1 MSLKRKY
8 SRLRLIGFCGIV
20 SFTLMACSSIQ
31 VGVDQARVVK
41 QSHPNPTAMNRK
53 RTVAIATFKGHSE
66 RVTSVAFSPDS
77 QLIASASYDN
87 TVKLWN
93 PRTSQVIRTFLVQT
107 TDEEHNQEYNLW
119 VEASSKL
126 AFSRDGKILTLGNGY
141 NALIAWQVDTGQ
153 IVKKTRG
160 RSSYTLGTAFSPDG
174 HYFANALNRTSPA
187 SGSVSGLARFR
198 PDQILQRLARIVYSQ
213 EAGDI
218 GIWDVK
224 TGQQIATIPKTGL
237 PTSIAFSSDNQF
249 LVSNAFGKISL
260 WDLKS
265 KKLLR
270 TWLGYGSVAISPNNE
285 FVAVN
290 RFGSVKVWHLK
301 TGKEIYSVEGE
312 CGVGEA
318 LTFSSDS
325 KLLAASTAELNAITL
340 WDVTAGERI
349 VTLSSPQV
357 WSITISPNSELLATG
372 NSDNIVRVWKMQ

>member
-8 SRLRLIGFCGIV
+8 LRLKLIGCFGIV
-20 SFTLMACSSIQ
+20 GFALMACSSTQ
-31 VGVDQARVVK
+31 LGVNQARAVE
-41 QSHPNPTAMNRK
+41 QSHSNPAAMTRK
-53 RTVAIATFKGHSE
+53 NPIEIATFKGHSE
-66 RVTSVAFSPDS
+66 RVASVAFSPDS

-107 TDEEHNQEYNLW
+107 TDEEHNQEYKLW
-119 VEASSKL
+119 IEASSKL

-141 NALIAWQVDTGQ
+141 NALIAWQVDTGK

-174 HYFANALNRTSPA
+174 NYFANALNETS
-187 SGSVSGLARFR
+187 SSSDLTRLS
-198 PDQILQRLARIVYSQ
+198 PDEISQRLARTVYSQ
-213 EAGDI
+213 ETGDI

-224 TGQQIATIPKTGL
+224 IGQQIGTIPKTGL
-237 PTSIAFSSDNQF
+237 PTSMAFSSDNQF
-249 LVSNAFGKISL
+249 LVSNALNGKISL

-270 TWLGYGSVAISPNNE
+270 TWLGYGSVAISPNND
-285 FVAVN
+285 FVAIN
-290 RFGSVKVWHLK
+290 SYGCVKVWNLK
-301 TGKEIYSVEGE
+301 TGQEIHVLEGDRDE
-312 CGVGEA
+312 GQA

-325 KLLAASTAELNAITL
+325 KLLASTAELNTITL

-349 VTLSSPQV
+349 ATLSSPQV
-357 WSITISPNSELLATG
+357 WSIAISSDNELIATG
-372 NSDNIVRVWKMQ
+372 NFDNIVRVWKMQ

>member
-1 MSLKRKY
+1 
-8 SRLRLIGFCGIV
+8 
-20 SFTLMACSSIQ
+20 
-31 VGVDQARVVK
+31 
-41 QSHPNPTAMNRK
+41 MNRK
-53 RTVAIATFKGHSE
+53 KPVAIATFKGHSE

-93 PRTSQVIRTFLVQT
+93 PRTSQVIRTFSVQT
-107 TDEEHNQEYNLW
+107 TDEEHNQEYKLW
-119 VEASSKL
+119 IEASSKL

-174 HYFANALNRTSPA
+174 HYFANALNETSPV
-187 SGSVSGLARFR
+187 SESVSALARFR
-198 PDQILQRLARIVYSQ
+198 PDQILQRLTRTVYPQ
-213 EAGDI
+213 ESGDI

-224 TGQQIATIPKTGL
+224 TGQQIGTIPKTGL
-237 PTSIAFSSDNQF
+237 PTSMAFSSDNQF

-290 RFGSVKVWHLK
+290 RFGAVKVWRLK

-312 CGVGEA
+312 WGEDEA

-325 KLLAASTAELNAITL
+325 KMLAASTTELNKIAL
-340 WDVTAGERI
+340 WDITAGERI
-349 VTLSSPQV
+349 ATLSSPQV
-357 WSITISPNSELLATG
+357 WSITISPDNELIATG
-372 NSDNIVRVWKMQ
+372 NFDNIVRVWKMQ